1 LLSRDVECLAGVR
14 FSWFCFEKFPRSRI
28 GAMRGIFAMEIL
40 DTYCMI
46 HKVKVDR
53 QKNKKAPIS
62 QHAAY
67 SPDVTGMRYNEY

>member
-1 LLSRDVECLAGVR
+1 
-14 FSWFCFEKFPRSRI
+14 
-28 GAMRGIFAMEIL
+28 MRGIFAMEIL